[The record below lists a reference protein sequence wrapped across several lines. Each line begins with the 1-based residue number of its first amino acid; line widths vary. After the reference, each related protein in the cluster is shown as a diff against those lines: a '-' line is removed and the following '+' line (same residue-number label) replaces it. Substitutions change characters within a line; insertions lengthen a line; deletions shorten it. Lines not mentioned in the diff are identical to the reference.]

1 VGLEAEEE
9 EVKRVALPATN
20 AVWRKLRRAQT
31 ARSKESTEA
40 LRGALPQSEAARR
53 FWSRRTWSEL
63 AAVPAVSQVVLAL
76 VREGAGLGAIG
87 AYATI
92 AQDEVRHADLSLA
105 MANALGGYDEEVPH
119 GLEYSPRSLAAP
131 SDVPVVV
138 WALANG
144 CFSETVSLALI
155 QARHAATTHPTVRA
169 VLAETL
175 KDEALHVRVAW
186 QLAGDVLPKL
196 LPRERR
202 ELLAYATELA
212 EMTRRTFGT
221 SGLSPKLRAQENR
234 LRDETARAGLGARA
248 AAEENVIVNEAL
260 VDVWARLGALGLR

>member
-1 VGLEAEEE
+1 MGREAEEE
-9 EVKRVALPATN
+9 AVKRVELPETN

-31 ARSKESTEA
+31 ARTKESTDE
-40 LRGALPQSEAARR
+40 LRGALPRSDAARR

-76 VREGAGLGAIG
+76 VREGAGLGSIG
-87 AYATI
+87 AYTTI

-105 MANALGGYDEEVPH
+105 MANALGGYDEEIPD

-131 SDVPVVV
+131 TDVPVAV

-155 QARHAATTHPTVRA
+155 QARHAATKQPTVRA

-186 QLAGDVLPKL
+186 QVAGEVLPKL
-196 LPRERR
+196 PARERK
-202 ELLAYATELA
+202 ELSAYARELA
-212 EMTRRTFGT
+212 EMIRRTFGT
-221 SGLSPKLRAQENR
+221 SGLTGTLRTAENR
-234 LRDETARAGLGARA
+234 LRDETARAGLGALHA
-248 AAEENVIVNEAL
+248 SEENVIVNEAL
-260 VDVWARLGALGLR
+260 EDLSERLRAHGLR